1 MRQVMPHRS
10 NIVADPDNC
19 KNFLHKKSRRII
31 ALSERSIGRLDWPA
45 HHPIRVSFAFRHRRF
60 KRDQA
65 AGKAGLR
72 LTSGGNTADNRRER
86 Q

>member
-1 MRQVMPHRS
+1 MRQVNRTAAISSLTPTIARTFF
-10 NIVADPDNC
+10 I
-19 KNFLHKKSRRII
+19 KKQVYHSF
-31 ALSERSIGRLDWPA
+31 ERTADWPPRLA
-45 HHPIRVSFAFRHRRF
+45 GAASRICVSFAFRHRRF

-72 LTSGGNTADNRRER
+72 LASGGNPADNRRER